1 MKGIVLWNQHP
12 VQGSSPQRTFSIS
25 AAQYLKEFPK

>member
-1 MKGIVLWNQHP
+1 MKGIVLWNQRP
-12 VQGSSPQRTFSIS
+12 VQGFPQRTFGIS